1 MPQENMNEQLSLQDF
16 ISRCRETGVNDL
28 IIRDNLLQVGWRKDI
43 IDKALAGNIPVPI
56 PQEKEK
62 GSRSMWDAF
71 EHILLFISL
80 YTLVISIGNI
90 FYRLIDI
97 YVPELL
103 NSYSYYSGTD
113 SFSSPL
119 AAAIV
124 SFPLFLFFFVR
135 IAKRTAQLP
144 AIRNL
149 PVRKQLIYGTLI
161 LAFIIA
167 LIDIIALIYNVLSGD
182 LTSNS
187 FLKMLVV
194 LTLAGAV
201 AGYYLIQ
208 IREDAAIRD

>member
-1 MPQENMNEQLSLQDF
+1 MPQNIETTTNPLLEF
-16 ISRCRETGVNDL
+16 ITQCRSKGVNDL

-97 YVPELL
+97 YVPDLL
-103 NSYSYYSGTD
+103 RSYYYSGAD
-113 SFSSPL
+113 SFTSPL

-124 SFPLFLFFFVR
+124 SFPLFIFFFVR

-161 LAFIIA
+161 LAFIIS

-194 LTLAGAV
+194 LTLAGSV
-201 AGYYLIQ
+201 AGYYLVQ

>member
-1 MPQENMNEQLSLQDF
+1 MPQNIETTTNPLLEF
-16 ISRCRETGVNDL
+16 ITQCRSKGVNDL

-103 NSYSYYSGTD
+103 HSFYGYSRSD
-113 SFSSPL
+113 SFTSPL

-124 SFPLFLFFFVR
+124 SFPLFIFFFVR
-135 IAKRTAQLP
+135 IAKRTAQFP

-161 LAFIIA
+161 LAFIIS

-187 FLKMLVV
+187 FLKMIVV
-194 LTLAGAV
+194 LTLAGSV
-201 AGYYLIQ
+201 AGYYLVQ